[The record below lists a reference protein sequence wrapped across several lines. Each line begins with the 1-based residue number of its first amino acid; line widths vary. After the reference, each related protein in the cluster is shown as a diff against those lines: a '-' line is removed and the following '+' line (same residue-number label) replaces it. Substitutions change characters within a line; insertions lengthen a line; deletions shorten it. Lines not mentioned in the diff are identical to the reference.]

1 MAVQPQTPHK
11 EYTANGST
19 NSFALE
25 FDCDNQD
32 HLIVLVGDIEPVVG
46 AWSLI
51 GGAVVFG
58 TAPTNGKKIT
68 IQRNT
73 PFRRDGDF
81 QSYDNS
87 FRPGPVNKGFDWV
100 WLKLQELG
108 VADWILSNRID
119 ALKAYVD
126 KQDNTLQKNI
136 DNLKGYV
143 DDRDDELRA
152 YLLEE
157 IRKQGVA
164 LDQLDDYYN
173 YLMQMLA
180 QIAVDRGWSASFVS
194 DASGLNQQ
202 QINDEVVSIFRFGAK
217 CDGTLHK
224 CQEWLDS
231 GRFNS
236 FAQLQNA
243 YPSAVSVD
251 DSIDTL
257 AMEKALAKIGAY
269 GHVRLGGKPV
279 FNRTVK
285 FNQYARGVRVFANN
299 LCTVEFKHGGD
310 GFLIEGYSDV
320 VGANYGQNSLD
331 NIDVFGGDPLY
342 PAAGY
347 VRKNTGS
354 GINIVNGY
362 YSNLNNV
369 TSRGFKNGIRIRQG
383 FQNNCTG
390 ACAFYGNEKGV
401 FIDGAASNLNN
412 FKGARIRLNWVGVH
426 IDGFNKGYGYYP
438 TRNFFNGAYI
448 ETNLKYEGAYLPNP
462 GDGSYGV
469 GVKLSQTYYNDFSGV
484 YFEGQ
489 EFDVWLENSSSYNK
503 FIATRH
509 GAGGLAD
516 RACKIMLKGANV
528 NSNIFAFSDYIK
540 DGTITSSLVSD
551 NANQF
556 DNKFIDCTGFIFDQT
571 QILCYDNLTIR
582 GMAKNGINGDAFG
595 AMTRE
600 ATAYAT
606 AGGGTGVG
614 SVDGIG
620 TTSAVLNAKGLGEV
634 ALGNSITAPTT
645 ITTIT
650 GLRKGQIFILKNYQP
665 NHPVTIKASV
675 DGINGLVLNG
685 RRDCVLAAYSDSITF
700 FVSGLGKIVEIGR
713 TVQTGASPVEQSV
726 GTWTPVVKS
735 SGGSTIATS
744 SATGRWVKNGRQLT
758 VWFDITASV
767 DLTEPNYYTVTG
779 MPNLPQFASNG
790 AGQVSSATNAT
801 NANQKDVFA
810 VDATTSELRVRVSTQ
825 ANFSNSDSFSG
836 CVTYIIT

>member
-1 MAVQPQTPHK
+1 MAVPEQTPYIEH
-11 EYTANGST
+11 TGNGVT
-19 NSFALE
+19 TSFALKFQCE
-25 FDCDNQD
+25 SKD
-32 HLIVLVGDIEPVVG
+32 HLIVLIDDIEPPI
-46 AWSLI
+46 ASWSLVDEN
-51 GGAVVFG
+51 VVFT
-58 TAPTNGKKIT
+58 TAPAAGKKIKL
-68 IQRNT
+68 QRNT
-73 PFRRDGDF
+73 PFGRTTNY
-81 QSYDNS
+81 QSFNNS
-87 FRPGPVNKGFDWV
+87 FRPQTVNIDFDRL

-108 VADWILSNRID
+108 VADWLMK
-119 ALKAYVD
+119 LYVD
-126 KQDNTLQKNI
+126 RLHQQQEQKIN
-136 DNLKGYV
+136 DLKGYV
-143 DDRDDELRA
+143 DDRDDELRS

-164 LDQLDDYYN
+164 LDQLDEYYN
-173 YLMQMLA
+173 YLMQRLA
-180 QIAVDRGWSASFVS
+180 QIAVDKGWDASFVV
-194 DASGLNQQ
+194 DASGRTQQ
-202 QINDEVVSIFRFGAK
+202 QINDEVVSIFRFGAI

-224 CQEWLDS
+224 AQEWIDN

-236 FAQLQNA
+236 FAQLKNA

-310 GFLIEGYSDV
+310 GFLIEGYSDL
-320 VGANYGQNSLD
+320 VGANYGQNTLD
-331 NIDVFGGDPLY
+331 NLDIFGGEPLY
-342 PAAGY
+342 PPAGY

-369 TSRGFKNGIRIRQG
+369 TCRGFKNGIRIRQG

-401 FIDGAASNLNN
+401 FLDGAASNINS
-412 FKGARIRLNWVGVH
+412 FKGARIRMNWIGVH
-426 IDGFNKGYGYYP
+426 IDGVDKGYNYYP
-438 TRNFFNGAYI
+438 TRNFFDGAYI
-448 ETNLKYEGAYLPNP
+448 ETNIKYLGGYLPSP
-462 GDGSYGV
+462 GDGSYNV
-469 GVKLSQTYYNDFSGV
+469 GVKLSKAYYNDFSGV
-484 YFEGQ
+484 YFENH
-489 EFDVWLENSSSYNK
+489 EFDIWLEGGASNNK
-503 FIATRH
+503 FIKTRH
-509 GAGGLAD
+509 GAGSAAD
-516 RACKIMLKGANV
+516 KVNKIMFKGVGISNNLFLGADYVKDGPVTNVLISDNV
-528 NSNIFAFSDYIK
+528 NQL
-540 DGTITSSLVSD
+540 G
-551 NANQF
+551 
-556 DNKFIDCTGFIFDQT
+556 NKFIDCTGFIFNPSE
-571 QILCYDNLTIR
+571 ILSYDYLTIR
-582 GMAKNGINGDAFG
+582 GMEKNGINGDAFG
-595 AMTRE
+595 AMTRD

-606 AGGGTGVG
+606 AGSGTDIGNIA
-614 SVDGIG
+614 GIG

-634 ALGNSITAPTT
+634 ALTSSITAPTT

-665 NHPVTIKASV
+665 THPVTIKAST

-700 FVSGLGKIVEIGR
+700 FVSGLGRIVEIGR
-713 TVQTGASPVEQSV
+713 TVQTGATPVDQSV

-735 SGGSTIATS
+735 SGGSTITTS

-767 DLTEPNYYTVTG
+767 DLTEPNYYLITG
-779 MPNLPQFASNG
+779 MPNLPQFAQNG

-801 NANQKDVFA
+801 NANQRDVFG
-810 VDATTSELRVRVSTQ
+810 VDATTAGLTVRVSTQ
-825 ANFSNSDSFSG
+825 ANFSNSDGFAG
-836 CVTYIIT
+836 CATYIVA